1 MKTLALKPKTL
12 VQVVYAP
19 TTPWRRLALA
29 AFGAVLVA
37 LLAQVSLRLPF
48 TPVPLTGQTLG
59 VLLVGATL
67 GSALGFR
74 SLALYLL
81 AGAAGMPVFAGGGA
95 GIGWLLGP
103 SGGYLLAFPLAAW
116 LVGYLVERFG
126 ADRRPLAALAAM
138 LAASSVIYL
147 GGLVWLGVYLTA
159 AGQAGGLRQLLE
171 LGFYPFA
178 LGDLV
183 KAALAAGLLP
193 GAWRLARGFGRL

>member
-29 AFGAVLVA
+29 AFGAVMVA

-147 GGLVWLGVYLTA
+147 GGLVWLGVYLAA
-159 AGQAGGLRQLLE
+159 AGQAGGLQQLLE

-193 GAWRLARGFGRL
+193 GAWKLARAFGRL